1 VKGVTQEL
9 HVPTFNYYLEE
20 SDPDI
25 VAAVF
30 SAQGATKEGVIE
42 AAEEDYTGLHIRD
55 HRAWRG

>member
-1 VKGVTQEL
+1 MQEL

-25 VAAVF
+25 VAAAF

-42 AAEEDYTGLHIRD
+42 AAKEDYRGLLVRD